1 MMILDEGVNG
11 IVLLN
16 SCSSDREMTDEYSH
30 AASGANHSDVAKNSE
45 LCMKVFKNGSISYFT
60 VRSPP
65 SINGFRRDGT
75 VRVLEKTRETKAP

>member
-1 MMILDEGVNG
+1 MMFLDEGVNG

-30 AASGANHSDVAKNSE
+30 AASGASHSDVAKNSE
-45 LCMKVFKNGSISYFT
+45 LCVKVFKNGSISYFT

-65 SINGFRRDGT
+65 SIN
-75 VRVLEKTRETKAP
+75 